1 MPQFT
6 GIIDSTTASGISNTI
21 SDSTLF
27 RFEVYFVQ
35 SKDSLAETDVLAR
48 TFVTE
53 KSSVKIVPKIR
64 KDTNKA
70 DNSSLLIL
78 SLVLILFVLS
88 KQLFPRRF
96 QQLWQAIGG
105 ETKLNLMLREW
116 NPSFS
121 MPGIV
126 FFFTYTLLLAKFL
139 QLLATQFLAVESRA
153 IPAHFY
159 WQILSITGIVV
170 ILRLGLKKFIAQLFK
185 AHEINTRYN
194 ANEFSYNLIAS
205 LILFLGLLTM
215 IFQQGTISF
224 YIASITF
231 IIILTYNLLRS
242 LFIGLST
249 GRFSILYLFLY
260 LCALEIVPFLL
271 LIKTV
276 SLLASGQFSLF

>member
-6 GIIDSTTASGISNTI
+6 GIIDSTTASYRSNII

-27 RFEVYFVQ
+27 RFEVYFAHAT
-35 SKDSLAETDVLAR
+35 DSLAETDVVAR

-64 KDTNKA
+64 KDINKV
-70 DNSSLLIL
+70 DNSSLFIL

-96 QQLWQAIGG
+96 QQLWQAMGG

-116 NPSFS
+116 NPSLS

-139 QLLATQFLAVESRA
+139 QLLASEFSVLESRA

-159 WQILSITGIVV
+159 WQILSITGIV
-170 ILRLGLKKFIAQLFK
+170 ILLRLGLKKFISKLFK

-194 ANEFSYNLIAS
+194 ANEFSYYLIAS
-205 LILFLGLLTM
+205 LILFLGLLAM

>member
-6 GIIDSTTASGISNTI
+6 GIIDTTTASGSSAT

-27 RFEVYFVQ
+27 RFEAFFVHAT
-35 SKDSLAETDVLAR
+35 DSLAETDVVAR

-64 KDTNKA
+64 KDTSKV

-96 QQLWQAIGG
+96 QQLWQAMGG

-116 NPSFS
+116 NPSLS

-126 FFFTYTLLLAKFL
+126 FFFTYTLLFAKFL
-139 QLLATQFLAVESRA
+139 QLLASQFLAVASRA

-159 WQILSITGIVV
+159 WQILSITSIV
-170 ILRLGLKKFIAQLFK
+170 ILLRLGLKKFVAQLFK

-194 ANEFSYNLIAS
+194 ANEFSYYLIAS
-205 LILFLGLLTM
+205 LILFLGLLAM

-224 YIASITF
+224 YIASIALF
-231 IIILTYNLLRS
+231 IILTYNLLRS

>member
-6 GIIDSTTASGISNTI
+6 GIIDSTTASASSAI

-27 RFEVYFVQ
+27 RFEAFFAHA
-35 SKDSLAETDVLAR
+35 SDSLAETGVVAR

-64 KDTNKA
+64 KDTTKV

-96 QQLWQAIGG
+96 QQLWQAMGG

-116 NPSFS
+116 NPSLS

-126 FFFTYTLLLAKFL
+126 FFFTYTLLFAKFL
-139 QLLATQFLAVESRA
+139 QLLASQFLAVESWA
-153 IPAHFY
+153 IPTHFY
-159 WQILSITGIVV
+159 WQILTITSIV
-170 ILRLGLKKFIAQLFK
+170 ILLRLGLKKFVAQLFK

-194 ANEFSYNLIAS
+194 ANEFSYYLIAS
-205 LILFLGLLTM
+205 LILFLGLLAM

-224 YIASITF
+224 YITSITF

-271 LIKTV
+271 LLKTV